1 MISPS
6 VIIIFIIVCLV
17 VFFGLVVF
25 VGAPYVPSQ
34 KKYVK
39 RAFEYF
45 DVNSSDVV
53 VDIGSGDGIIL
64 RIASSYGAK
73 AVGYEINPVL
83 VVVSKLLSLRDPRVS
98 ILLQN
103 LWTANVPNDTTIVYA
118 FSVQRDEKKLQHLLQ
133 REANRLQR
141 PLKLLCFGS
150 PFKQLRAADTFEA
163 YHLYIFQ
170 PLQPKKA

>member
-6 VIIIFIIVCLV
+6 TVIIFIIVCLV

-39 RAFEYF
+39 RVFEYLGINSADLLV
-45 DVNSSDVV
+45 DV
-53 VDIGSGDGIIL
+53 GSGDGIIL

-73 AVGYEINPVL
+73 AVGYEINPIL
-83 VVVSKLLSLRDPRVS
+83 VAISRLLSSRDPRVRV
-98 ILLQN
+98 LLSN
-103 LWTANVPNDTTIVYA
+103 LWMARLPDETTIVYA
-118 FSVQRDEKKLQHLLQ
+118 FSVLRDEKKLRNLMQ
-133 REANRLQR
+133 REANRLGR

-150 PFKQLRAADTFEA
+150 PFKHMQSIDTFEA

-170 PLQPKKA
+170 PLQLKKA

>member
-6 VIIIFIIVCLV
+6 IIIIFIIVCLV
-17 VFFGLVVF
+17 VFFGVVVF
-25 VGAPYVPSQ
+25 IGAPYVPSQ

-45 DVNSSDVV
+45 GIDNSDVL
-53 VDIGSGDGIIL
+53 VDVGSGDGIVL
-64 RIASSYGAK
+64 RVASRYGAK

-83 VVVSKLLSLRDPRVS
+83 AVISNLLSLRDSNVTV
-98 ILLQN
+98 LMQN
-103 LWTANVPNDTTIVYA
+103 FWTARLPSETTVVYA
-118 FSVQRDEKKLQHLLQ
+118 FSVQRDEKKLRNLLQ
-133 REANRLQR
+133 READRFGR

-150 PFKQLRAADTFEA
+150 PFKQMQPADTFEA

-170 PLQPKKA
+170 PLQLKKA

>member
-6 VIIIFIIVCLV
+6 TVIIFIIVCLV

-39 RAFEYF
+39 RAFEYLGINSADLLV
-45 DVNSSDVV
+45 DV
-53 VDIGSGDGIIL
+53 GSGDGIIL

-73 AVGYEINPVL
+73 AVGYEINPIL
-83 VVVSKLLSLRDPRVS
+83 VVISRLLSFRDPRVRVS
-98 ILLQN
+98 LQN
-103 LWTANVPNDTTIVYA
+103 LWLARLPDETTIVYA
-118 FSVQRDEKKLQHLLQ
+118 FSVLRDEKKLRNLMQ
-133 REANRLQR
+133 REANRLSR

-150 PFKQLRAADTFEA
+150 PFKHMQSIDTFEA

-170 PLQPKKA
+170 PLQLKKA